1 MLFLL
6 YPFHF
11 CTVNVKAKDQSCKV
25 FWLNN
30 SGLFVGLVQQPLCT
44 ILFLLHHP
52 AHHKCACTQST
63 SYCCWASALTSVRR
77 SCVLRFNQSFCS
89 LESCHGRF
97 SSRLTA
103 SISAFFSGSR
113 AEQVC
118 RCGRHDLCQ
127 RISHLTYTRCRF
139 CSNVR
144 AFSYWPQSLS
154 APDLFCLSLHFQSAI
169 GCWPMRERISASWK
183 SSSGRYSCWPNEVQ
197 KESSRSS
204 GISSFSR

>member
-1 MLFLL
+1 M
-6 YPFHF
+6 
-11 CTVNVKAKDQSCKV
+11 
-25 FWLNN
+25 
-30 SGLFVGLVQQPLCT
+30 QQPLCT

-103 SISAFFSGSR
+103 SISAFFSGGR

-127 RISHLTYTRCRF
+127 RIFRLPYTRRRF
-139 CSNVR
+139 YSRGTHVSPCVPLCAIFLRKPSVYPLSGVR
-144 AFSYWPQSLS
+144 ANVGRLCEKLKSGMKSGWGIKFMAAALPDFSL
-154 APDLFCLSLHFQSAI
+154 LLIVGVH
-169 GCWPMRERISASWK
+169 REPGNVCI
-183 SSSGRYSCWPNEVQ
+183 
-197 KESSRSS
+197 
-204 GISSFSR
+204 